1 MTKAEAIAKKEIAEN
16 QLSLAQTAFT
26 NALSS
31 GGVVEY
37 SIQNGEDRRSVR
49 MVSATE
55 LKNIIKSL
63 ESQILAYDRII
74 DSYSGCHGFII
85 GGGIY

>member
-63 ESQILAYDRII
+63 EAQILAYDRII

>member
-16 QLSLAQTAFT
+16 QLTLAQTAFT

-37 SIQNGEDRRSVR
+37 SIQNGEDKRSVR

-55 LKNIIKSL
+55 LQGIMDSL
-63 ESQILAYDRII
+63 EKQILAYDRVI
-74 DSYSGCHGFII
+74 DSYSGYHGFIV
-85 GGGIY
+85 GGGIF

>member
-63 ESQILAYDRII
+63 ESQIIAYDRII

>member
-16 QLSLAQTAFT
+16 QLALAQTAFT

-37 SIQNGEDRRSVR
+37 SIQNGEDKRSVR

-55 LKNIIKSL
+55 LQGIMDSL
-63 ESQILAYDRII
+63 EKQILAYDRVI
-74 DSYSGCHGFII
+74 DSYSGHHGFIV
-85 GGGIY
+85 GGGIF

>member
-1 MTKAEAIAKKEIAEN
+1 MTKAEAIIKKEFAET
-16 QLSLAQTAFT
+16 QLSLAQTALS

-49 MVSATE
+49 MVSAVE
-55 LKNIIKSL
+55 LMTIIKKL
-63 ESQILAYDRII
+63 ESEVAGYDRII
-74 DSYSGCHGFII
+74 DAYSGNRGFII
-85 GGGIY
+85 GGGIF

>member
-1 MTKAEAIAKKEIAEN
+1 MTKAEAIIKKEFAET
-16 QLSLAQTAFT
+16 QLSLAQTALS

-49 MVSATE
+49 MVSAVE
-55 LKNIIKSL
+55 LMTIIKKL
-63 ESQILAYDRII
+63 ESEIAGYDRII
-74 DSYSGCHGFII
+74 DAYSGNRGFII
-85 GGGIY
+85 GGGIF

>member
-16 QLSLAQTAFT
+16 QLTLAQTALT

-55 LKNIIKSL
+55 LTALIKNL
-63 ESQILAYDRII
+63 QSQIFAYERII
-74 DSYSGCHGFII
+74 DSYSGCHGFIV

>member
-1 MTKAEAIAKKEIAEN
+1 MTRAEAIAKKEIAEN
-16 QLSLAQTAFT
+16 QLTLAQTALS

-37 SIQNGEDRRSVR
+37 TIQNGEDRRSVR
-49 MVSATE
+49 MVSSVE
-55 LKNIIKSL
+55 LMSVIKNLRAEI
-63 ESQILAYDRII
+63 AGYDRII
-74 DSYSGCHGFII
+74 DAYNGCHGFII

>member
-37 SIQNGEDRRSVR
+37 SIQNGEDKRSVK

-63 ESQILAYDRII
+63 EAQINSYDRII